1 MELLWEISASV
12 AFIIKEFEPI
22 SLKNFSSITHL
33 PLSYPTHLTLL
44 DFTLQTTL
52 YDLHKSQSSS
62 RSKMKTLRF
71 IFITTVLQTY
81 NLFPEKLLSF

>member
-1 MELLWEISASV
+1 MRKFLQYEL
-12 AFIIKEFEPI
+12 I
-22 SLKNFSSITHL
+22 SLKNFSSIIHL
-33 PLSYPTHLTLL
+33 PLSYPTHPNLL

-52 YDLHKSQSSS
+52 YDLHKFQSSS
-62 RSKMKTLRF
+62 LSKMKTLRF